1 MVLFGLSLTFGA
13 KAQDTLKNT
22 QLKAGIYLKSYSRT
36 YTAGNVFELVGMTTI
51 ICNALIPKNPDS
63 KSAMKAS
70 VTQWYFNRSVGAKYD
85 PTALYVV
92 GGAFTLTGYI
102 LKQWVCP
109 EFIKKSGLV
118 FMGNSASMD
127 IRWRH
132 KHFVK
137 SVPDDRGY
145 KEFRK
150 IEL

>member
-1 MVLFGLSLTFGA
+1 MKRFILLALFGLSLTFGV

-51 ICNALIPKNPDS
+51 ICNALIPTNATSNTTGLPQNKN
-63 KSAMKAS
+63 
-70 VTQWYFNRSVGAKYD
+70 KYD

-102 LKQWVCP
+102 LKQWVSP

>member
-1 MVLFGLSLTFGA
+1 MKRFILLALFGLSLTFGV

-51 ICNALIPKNPDS
+51 ICNSLIPTNPES
-63 KSAMKAS
+63 KSGMKAS
-70 VTQWYFNRSVGAKYD
+70 GTKYD

-102 LKQWVCP
+102 LKQWVSP